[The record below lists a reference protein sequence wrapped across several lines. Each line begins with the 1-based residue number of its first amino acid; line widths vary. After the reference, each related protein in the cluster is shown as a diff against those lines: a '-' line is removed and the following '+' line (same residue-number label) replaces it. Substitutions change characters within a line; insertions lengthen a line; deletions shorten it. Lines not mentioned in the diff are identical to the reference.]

1 MDSERERIQ
10 ADLRGL
16 LQGEV
21 FCDDAHT
28 QLYAGDASLYEIRPV
43 GIVRPRHTA
52 DVVAAVRY
60 AAEHQLPI
68 HARGAGSGLSG
79 ESLGPGLVIDFA
91 HSMRRI
97 VEVRDNTARV
107 QPGVVHAQL
116 NRALAPRGLL
126 FGPDPA
132 MSPVTTMGGVLAING
147 AGSHWLRYGSA
158 RERIESLQ
166 MVLADGTIIE
176 AGRHPLPDPA
186 AYSNGLLP
194 DGSRTDGSR
203 TDGSGAD
210 GSRQDGSRQDGSR
223 QDGSRQDGWRPDA
236 LPSEVTR
243 NAPFAA
249 AGQDASR
256 ADTSRSDTSRSDA
269 SRLEAIGDAA
279 ESASPARLG
288 TLVSELTRLIGRES
302 AVIRTHRP
310 RSLVNRSGYHLYD
323 VLQPGHLDLAR
334 MLVGS
339 EGTLGLITEATVRL
353 DPLPPHRGVAL
364 LFCDRLEAAA
374 RVALEAAK
382 LGMSACDLLD
392 RRLLSI
398 ARELNEGYGRLIP
411 VDVEA
416 IVLVEQSG
424 DDPRRIRDDLRRV
437 IDRVQKVHKWAFDS
451 RLAMEADE
459 VEFFWRLATQ
469 VVSRLYSLRG
479 PTRPLP
485 FVEDF
490 AVPPEELPDFFPR
503 LQHVLK
509 THQTTATVF
518 GHAGHGQLHIRPF
531 LDLQNPDDVRRMPQF
546 AADLYRE
553 VLAVGGT
560 ISGEHGDGLSRSWFV
575 REQYGPLYSVFRAV
589 KNLFDPLNLLNP
601 GKVVADAPQPLI
613 ANLRSV
619 PEPAPN
625 LVRLELNWEPDELA
639 QAAMSCNGC
648 GHCRSTQDEVRMCPI
663 FRFAPREEA
672 APRAK
677 ANLVRAVLAGQLPA
691 EEMGGEALKAV
702 ADLCVNCH
710 QCRAECPANVDIP
723 KLVLETKA
731 QFVAQRGLPSSDWLP
746 TRLDTLA
753 YWAGWLRPLTNWALG
768 NSQARWL
775 MDKLF
780 GLAQGRKL
788 PRLAPRNFLR
798 VAARNR
804 WTTPPRHS
812 GPRVLYFV
820 DTYVNWFDPQLGEA
834 VVRVLDH
841 NGVAVFVDPDQEA
854 SGMAT
859 LTAGDIERVKVQA
872 RRNIDRL
879 AEAVRQGYTIV
890 TSEPSAALCL
900 TREYPKLFADDDTL
914 LVAKNTVDVVAY
926 LWRMHQGGKLE
937 LDLRPLPTTVGYHQP
952 CHQRAL
958 YQEPLGAQ
966 LLRLIPGVTVHSLDA
981 GCSGM
986 AGVFGLKRAN
996 YRASLRAGW
1005 NMIMALRRPSLIVG
1019 ASECSACKLQ
1029 MEQGTTK
1036 PTVHP
1041 LKMLALAYGLMPE
1054 LARKLQQRGEPL
1066 RVT

>member
-16 LQGEV
+16 LEGEV
-21 FCDDAHT
+21 HCDDAHT
-28 QLYAGDASLYEIRPV
+28 QLYAGDASLYEIRPLGV
-43 GIVRPRHTA
+43 IRPRHTA
-52 DVVAAVRY
+52 DVVAAVKY

-68 HARGAGSGLSG
+68 HARGAGSGLAG

-91 HSMRRI
+91 HFMRRI
-97 VEVRDNTARV
+97 VDVQGNTARV

-132 MSPVTTMGGVLAING
+132 MSSVTTMGGVLAING

-158 RERIESLQ
+158 RERVESLQ
-166 MVLADGTIIE
+166 IVLADGTLVE
-176 AGRHPLPDPA
+176 AGRHPVD
-186 AYSNGLLP
+186 
-194 DGSRTDGSR
+194 DGSQPARGESDVAGLHAAAAGSAGLAAENR
-203 TDGSGAD
+203 AAEYRAAEYRATEYRAAGSSALDPFAGLAPDVAGSLAGVASVAREPGAD
-210 GSRQDGSRQDGSR
+210 G
-223 QDGSRQDGWRPDA
+223 
-236 LPSEVTR
+236 
-243 NAPFAA
+243 
-249 AGQDASR
+249 AGAM
-256 ADTSRSDTSRSDA
+256 
-269 SRLEAIGDAA
+269 SRLQPI
-279 ESASPARLG
+279 
-288 TLVSELTRLIGRES
+288 VSELARLIGRES
-302 AVIRTHRP
+302 AVIKAHRP
-310 RSLVNRSGYHLYD
+310 RSVVNRSGYHLYD
-323 VLQPGHLDLAR
+323 IVQSGQLDLAR

-353 DPLPPHRGVAL
+353 DPLPPFRGVAL

-398 ARELNEGYGRLIP
+398 ARELNEGFETLIP

-459 VEFFWRLATQ
+459 VDFFWRLATQ

-479 PTRPLP
+479 PSRPLP

-531 LDLQNPDDVRRMPQF
+531 LDIHDPDDVRRMPLF

-575 REQYGPLYSVFRAV
+575 REQYGPLYSVFRSV
-589 KNLFDPLNLLNP
+589 KNLFDPLNVLNP
-601 GKVVADAPQPLI
+601 GKVVADAPQPLT

-625 LVRLELNWEPDELA
+625 LVRLELNWDQDEIS
-639 QAAMSCNGC
+639 QAALSCNGC

-677 ANLVRAVLAGQLPA
+677 ANLVRAVLAGRLPA
-691 EEMGGEALKAV
+691 AEMGGEALKAV

-710 QCRAECPANVDIP
+710 QCRSECPANVDIP

-768 NSQARWL
+768 NTQARWL
-775 MDKLF
+775 MEKLF

-788 PRLAPRNFLR
+788 PRLAARNFLR

-841 NGVAVFVDPDQEA
+841 NGVAVFVDPDQES
-854 SGMAT
+854 SGMPT
-859 LTAGDIERVKVQA
+859 LTAGDIERVKLQA

-926 LWRMHQGGKLE
+926 LWRMHQAGKLE

-958 YQEPLGAQ
+958 YNEPIGAR
-966 LLRLIPGVTVHSLDA
+966 LLRLIPGVTVHPLDA

-986 AGVFGLKRAN
+986 AGVFGLKRAH

-1005 NMIMALRRPSLIVG
+1005 NMITALRRPSLIIG

-1041 LKMLALAYGLMPE
+1041 LKMMALAYGLMPE

>member
-21 FCDDAHT
+21 LCDDAHT
-28 QLYAGDASLYEIRPV
+28 QLYAGDASLYEIRPLGV
-43 GIVRPRHTA
+43 VRPRHTA
-52 DVVAAVRY
+52 DVVAAVKY
-60 AAEHQLPI
+60 AAEHHLPI
-68 HARGAGSGLSG
+68 HARGAGSGLAG

-97 VEVRDNTARV
+97 VEVRDNVARV

-132 MSPVTTMGGVLAING
+132 MSTVTTMGGVLAING

-158 RERIESLQ
+158 RERVESLQ
-166 MVLADGTIIE
+166 MVLADGTIVE
-176 AGRHPLPDPA
+176 AGRHPVNDEVSHA
-186 AYSNGLLP
+186 GP
-194 DGSRTDGSR
+194 DGEADGPSARSRTASPSLAPIASGRGPAHHLADIHNDGASSAGNLALAGATRDSGTEFAGSR
-203 TDGSGAD
+203 
-210 GSRQDGSRQDGSR
+210 
-223 QDGSRQDGWRPDA
+223 
-236 LPSEVTR
+236 
-243 NAPFAA
+243 
-249 AGQDASR
+249 
-256 ADTSRSDTSRSDA
+256 
-269 SRLEAIGDAA
+269 SRLDLIVG
-279 ESASPARLG
+279 
-288 TLVSELTRLIGRES
+288 ELTRLIGRES
-302 AVIRTHRP
+302 AVIRAHRP

-323 VLQPGHLDLAR
+323 ILHSGHLDLAR

-353 DPLPPHRGVAL
+353 DPLPPFRGVAL

-398 ARELNEGYGRLIP
+398 ARELDDGFGTLIP

-437 IDRVQKVHKWAFDS
+437 IDRVQKVHSWAFDS

-459 VEFFWRLATQ
+459 VDFFWRLATQ

-503 LQHVLK
+503 LQQVLK

-531 LDLQNPDDVRRMPQF
+531 LDIQNPDDVRRMPLF

-575 REQYGPLYSVFRAV
+575 REQYGPLYSVFRSV
-589 KNLFDPLNLLNP
+589 KNLFDPLNVLNP

-619 PEPAPN
+619 PEQVPN
-625 LVRLELNWEPDELA
+625 LVRLELNWDQDELS
-639 QAAMSCNGC
+639 QAALSCNGC

-677 ANLVRAVLAGQLPA
+677 ANLVRAVLAGRLPTS
-691 EEMGGEALKAV
+691 EMGGEALKAV

-710 QCRAECPANVDIP
+710 QCRSECPANVDIP

-768 NSQARWL
+768 NAQARWL

-788 PRLAPRNFLR
+788 PRLASRSFLR
-798 VAARNR
+798 IAARNR
-804 WTTPPRHS
+804 WTSPPRHS

-841 NGVAVFVDPDQEA
+841 NGVAVFVDPDQES
-854 SGMAT
+854 SGMPT
-859 LTAGDIERVKVQA
+859 LTAGDIERVKGQA

-900 TREYPKLFADDDTL
+900 SREYPKLFSDDDTL

-926 LWRMHQGGKLE
+926 LWRMHQAGKLE

-958 YQEPLGAQ
+958 YSEPVGAQ
-966 LLRLIPGVTVHSLDA
+966 LLRLIPGVTVHPLDA

-1005 NMIMALRRPSLIVG
+1005 NMITALRRPSLIIG